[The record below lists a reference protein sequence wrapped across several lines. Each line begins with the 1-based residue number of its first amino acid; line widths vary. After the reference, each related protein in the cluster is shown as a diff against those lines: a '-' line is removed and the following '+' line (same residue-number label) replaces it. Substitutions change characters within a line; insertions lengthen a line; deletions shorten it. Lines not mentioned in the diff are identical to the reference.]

1 MTVLT
6 ALNKFRATNN
16 REKMVLSLYKYKLLS
31 ELIKESVIHTLGMH
45 RRIHASKRLENS
57 LVDHTCQKI
66 ALTSETFAQ
75 IFLYLTPK

>member
-31 ELIKESVIHTLGMH
+31 ELIKESVIVYTYTVY
-45 RRIHASKRLENS
+45 ASADTR
-57 LVDHTCQKI
+57 
-66 ALTSETFAQ
+66 
-75 IFLYLTPK
+75 